1 MRCPKC
7 GEENPAEAKFCGK
20 CATRLAAADP
30 SVSARPSSHPPAG
43 DEVVS
48 DGLKIGIIVG
58 SLFIPLLGIIMGAI
72 YMNDRSPAKKA
83 VGKTW
88 LYVGIGVFAI
98 ECICVMASGVLNNL
112 SR

>member
-7 GEENPAEAKFCGK
+7 GEDNPAEAKFCGK

-30 SVSARPSSHPPAG
+30 PPSARPIDHPATSG
-43 DEVVS
+43 EVVS
-48 DGLKIGIIVG
+48 DGLKIGIIIGTV
-58 SLFIPLLGIIMGAI
+58 FIPLLGIIMGVI
-72 YMNDRSPAKKA
+72 YMNDRSPSKKA

-88 LYVGIGVFAI
+88 LYIGLGVMAAD
-98 ECICVMASGVLNNL
+98 CVCVMASGVLSNL